1 LPSFSRLF
9 RLPRLDSIRNKILAL
24 AVVGTLL
31 PASASL
37 GIAYLQNRRALEEK
51 VAQELLSESTQTAR
65 AVGVWLKERLLDL
78 RVFASSDEV
87 SRNLHRAAGPPGGTR
102 LREYLSSLHE
112 RFSDFEQLLVLDLAG
127 RVVAGTAPNGLSA
140 PLPGDWQ
147 GALRTDGQLVGEAYW
162 DENTRKGKLIVAVPV
177 RHADG
182 RIVGAF
188 AAELNLAP
196 VEALLRSFAPD
207 SATVLD
213 LTDDTGTFVASS
225 LGSSAELMRTKLPPT
240 TLEQLLTQDRAEASR
255 VQFADREVL
264 ATLDRV
270 PQGRWAVIAHMPTA
284 DAYSEVNRFGKFA
297 LLAIVALLLVVSAS
311 AYRLGFLIVRPLD
324 RLARG
329 AVEVARGDLGVDLPA
344 TGDREVRDLTRVFNE
359 MVARLKVGR
368 QEIEMVNGILRKQ
381 NEDLERLSVT
391 DGLTGLANHR
401 LLMQRLTEEGHRHE
415 RTESPFSVIM
425 ADVDDFKKYN
435 DEYGHPE
442 GDNVLKTVAGILRES
457 IREVDCAGRYGGEE
471 FVIVMPGTNAE
482 AAGVAAERIR
492 QRLSREKFSGRRIT
506 LSMGI
511 AEFPRDAENALSII
525 SAADGALYEAKRG
538 GRNQVVQARP
548 MARLRSAKT

>member
-1 LPSFSRLF
+1 LHRFSRLL
-9 RLPRLDSIRNKILAL
+9 RVPRLDSIRNKILAL

-37 GIAYLQNRRALEEK
+37 GIAYVKNRRALEEK

-78 RVFASSDEV
+78 RVFASSNEV
-87 SRNLHRAAGPPGGTR
+87 SSNLNHGTSQPAGTR
-102 LREYLSSLHE
+102 VREYLASLHE
-112 RFSDFEQLLVLDLAG
+112 RFSDFEQLFVLDLEG
-127 RVVAGTAPNGLSA
+127 RVLARTTPNETSVR
-140 PLPGDWQ
+140 LPGDWQ
-147 GALRTDGQLVGEAYW
+147 NALRSDGQLVGDAYW
-162 DENTRKGKLIVAVPV
+162 DDKTRKGKLIVAVPV

-207 SATVLD
+207 STTVLD
-213 LTDDTGTFVASS
+213 LTDDTGTLVASS
-225 LGSSAELMRTKLPPT
+225 VGSSAELMRTKLPPKT
-240 TLEQLLTQDRAEASR
+240 FERLLTQDRVEASQ
-255 VQFADREVL
+255 VQFANRKVL

-270 PQGRWAVIAHMPTA
+270 PQGRWAVVAHIPTA
-284 DAYSEVNRFGKFA
+284 DAYSEVHRFGKFA
-297 LLAIVALLLVVSAS
+297 LLAIVALLLVVSTS
-311 AYRLGFLIVRPLD
+311 AYRLGLLIVRPLD

-329 AVEVARGDLGVDLPA
+329 AVEVARGDLAVDLPA
-344 TGDREVRDLTRVFNE
+344 TGDGEVRDLTKVFNE
-359 MVARLKVGR
+359 MVARLRVGR
-368 QEIEMVNGILRKQ
+368 QEIELVNGILRQQ
-381 NEDLERLSVT
+381 NEELERLSVT

-401 LLMQRLTEEGHRHE
+401 LLMQRLVEEGHRHE

-425 ADVDDFKKYN
+425 ADVDNFKEYN
-435 DEYGHPE
+435 DEFGHPE
-442 GDNVLKTVAGILRES
+442 GDHVLKTVAAILRES

-471 FVIVMPGTNAE
+471 FVIVMPETSAQ

-492 QRLSREKFSGRRIT
+492 ERLAQEKFSGRRIT

-525 SAADGALYEAKRG
+525 SAADSALYQAKHG
-538 GRNQVVQARP
+538 GRNQVVVARA
-548 MARLRSAKT
+548 MARLKTAKA